1 MGEVAPDEKVQELIA
16 HILSE
21 ASFDGQ
27 AQLIA
32 QIPYLRIREGPVTFL
47 RLVADRCAAPRSA
60 FERGPV
66 PGSAWVFG
74 ADGSPIGT
82 MLLWVDDG
90 YISALEYAWVTDD
103 PPAELPQIDQIHL
116 GKP

>member
-1 MGEVAPDEKVQELIA
+1 VGDVASDEKVQQLVA

-27 AQLIA
+27 AQLTA

-47 RLVADRCAAPRSA
+47 RLATDRSAAPRST

-74 ADGSPIGT
+74 ADGSPTGT

-90 YISALEYAWVTDD
+90 YISALECAWVTDD
-103 PPAELPQIDQIHL
+103 PPTELPRIDQIHL
-116 GKP
+116 GKE